1 MLQTMTMTVT
11 VTRKKQQN
19 MPFALMPVRAGDS
32 IVSVDDNRVNGEE
45 DGKEKEEKFW
55 RNSRNRRRK

>member
-32 IVSVDDNRVNGEE
+32 IVSVHDNRVNGEE
-45 DGKEKEEKFW
+45 DGKEKEEKLW
-55 RNSRNRRRK
+55 NCRNRRRK